1 MVIELH
7 PQRIARLTPL
17 RSVLAL
23 VETRVGVVKP
33 RDRVLTAALGRT
45 LAEDVVASERPQRP
59 IALRDGFAV
68 EAAALADAGSYA
80 PVPFASLPRRVD
92 VGEPMPSGTDTVAP
106 FDVVTLRGDRA
117 EAVAP
122 VLPGEGM
129 LAAGADIA
137 PQAPLRRRGER
148 LRAIDLAIMAT
159 AGILHMMVRE
169 PRVRIVCGSA
179 TDTPLIDAAI
189 AFLGHA
195 VAEAGGAVF
204 DARGEVKRLDDALTD
219 DQADAVIAV
228 GGTGSGRRDGSVQ
241 ALARCGRVEVHGI
254 AVSPGETAAFGFVG
268 ERPML
273 LVPGRL
279 DAALSIWCLIAR
291 HLVARLAGGSIED
304 APTILPLKRKAT
316 STIGLTEL
324 IPVRR
329 DAGMVE
335 PLASGYLSLESM
347 ARSDGWIV
355 IPADSEGYQA
365 GTRVAVSSWP

>member
-179 TDTPLIDAAI
+179 ADTPLIDAAI

>member
-1 MVIELH
+1 
-7 PQRIARLTPL
+7 
-17 RSVLAL
+17 
-23 VETRVGVVKP
+23 
-33 RDRVLTAALGRT
+33 
-45 LAEDVVASERPQRP
+45 
-59 IALRDGFAV
+59 
-68 EAAALADAGSYA
+68 
-80 PVPFASLPRRVD
+80 
-92 VGEPMPSGTDTVAP
+92 VAP